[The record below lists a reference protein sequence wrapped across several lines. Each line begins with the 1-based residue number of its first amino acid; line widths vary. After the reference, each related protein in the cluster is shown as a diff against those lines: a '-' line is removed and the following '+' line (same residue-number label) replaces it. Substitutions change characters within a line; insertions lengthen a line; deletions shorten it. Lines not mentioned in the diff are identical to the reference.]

1 MHKHK
6 LIMIQKLLYSVM
18 FARNSGKN
26 VELFPK
32 VNSDVSKAFYL
43 DSAKKLIRLLSW
55 EDYGNVKMFPVEKL
69 CTLLSSLQN

>member
-32 VNSDVSKAFYL
+32 LNSDVSKAFYL
-43 DSAKKLIRLLSW
+43 DSAQ
-55 EDYGNVKMFPVEKL
+55 
-69 CTLLSSLQN
+69 SSSVSFLGRTTEM